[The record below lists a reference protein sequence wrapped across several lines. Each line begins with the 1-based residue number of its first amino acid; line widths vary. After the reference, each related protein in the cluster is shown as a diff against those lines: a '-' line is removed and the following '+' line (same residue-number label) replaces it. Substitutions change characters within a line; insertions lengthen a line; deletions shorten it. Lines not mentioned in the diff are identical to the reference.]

1 LLSVSGD
8 EMLSNAKRL
17 AKRSLERQAAQLK
30 VAV

>member
-1 LLSVSGD
+1 
-8 EMLSNAKRL
+8 MLTNAKRL